1 MVSCGMSMHDKV
13 VFFVQQDFSDSSS
26 ESVAQKLN
34 ISDRTLRRRLAA
46 EGFSF
51 QEIVSAL
58 RYEQA
63 QKALAST
70 QLSIGDIAR
79 FLGYSDASNFGHAFR
94 QWSGMSPRQY
104 RKQPSA
110 PSARLTPPHQPTLG
124 LFGV

>member
-1 MVSCGMSMHDKV
+1 MVSGGMSMHDKV
-13 VFFVQQDFSDSSS
+13 VFYVRQDFSDSSS
-26 ESVAQKLN
+26 ESVARKLS

-104 RKQPSA
+104 RKQAPRPSA
-110 PSARLTPPHQPTLG
+110 MMTAAHHSAVG
-124 LFGV
+124 MIGM